1 MRRLVNTFF
10 SLAPAPLFLV
20 GSIWSWFTPSICGTA
35 YEMPIMWLIM
45 SLAHV
50 SPWLA
55 WWQLRDLHKFQ
66 TLPDKQQ

>member
-1 MRRLVNTFF
+1 M
-10 SLAPAPLFLV
+10 
-20 GSIWSWFTPSICGTA
+20 CGGT
-35 YEMPIMWLIM
+35 YEMPLMWLTM